1 MTFMGSPKSRKTF
14 WGEEEQRNERDL
26 PLAAGRGIWSLRRRS
41 ERENAVRSGGRNG
54 NRGERYAKEIESA
67 QDSLDK
73 VKAELAELG
82 EDKDKISLKL
92 SEYSGEEWELPEVP
106 AFMSAKTYRAK
117 FALPLINKLMNV
129 IRNLVSKVVDISK
142 QWGEALRAR
151 DYFHRECK
159 NLEKENHGL

>member
-1 MTFMGSPKSRKTF
+1 M
-14 WGEEEQRNERDL
+14 
-26 PLAAGRGIWSLRRRS
+26 RRRS